1 MNLKNFKKIKST
13 NYRSSKIKSIIF
25 TAFISISFFSC
36 NNDIEIDEYAPC
48 RDAIIQVEQE
58 VKGELADALLAND
71 LEKYNNLIEYKEA
84 QIQTI
89 KNNCDGWN
97 NITIGQ

>member
-1 MNLKNFKKIKST
+1 MKN
-13 NYRSSKIKSIIF
+13 IKSIIF

-36 NNDIEIDEYAPC
+36 DNEIEIDEYAPC
-48 RDAIIQVEQE
+48 RDSIIQVEQE

-84 QIQTI
+84 QIKTI
-89 KNNCDGWN
+89 KNNCEGWN

>member
-1 MNLKNFKKIKST
+1 MKNIKSM
-13 NYRSSKIKSIIF
+13 NYRPSKIKSIIF
-25 TAFISISFFSC
+25 AAFISISFFSC
-36 NNDIEIDEYAPC
+36 DNEIEIDEYAPC

-58 VKGELADALLAND
+58 VKGELAEALLEND
-71 LEKYNNLIEYKEA
+71 LEKYNNLIEYQQA

-89 KNNCDGWN
+89 KNNCEGWN

>member
-1 MNLKNFKKIKST
+1 MKNFK
-13 NYRSSKIKSIIF
+13 NLIF
-25 TAFISISFFSC
+25 LTFISISFFSC
-36 NNDIEIDEYAPC
+36 DNEIEIDEYAPC

-58 VKGELADALLAND
+58 IKEELENALLVND

-89 KNNCDGWN
+89 KNNCEG
-97 NITIGQ
+97 